1 MIFSK
6 PSEYAIRALVYLAV
20 NSSPNQRF
28 GTKKIAED
36 LGFPEHYLGKVLQQL
51 ARNNII
57 SSAKGPNGG
66 FCVDKDAMEISLLK
80 IIESIDGLVFFSTC
94 GLGLHECNDEKPCPI
109 HKDYQIFRGGFY
121 KMLSE
126 KTVKDMKEDID
137 KGIAFM
143 DINNPTKQL

>member
-1 MIFSK
+1 MVFSK
-6 PSEYAIRALVYLAV
+6 FSEYAIRALVYLAV
-20 NSSPNQRF
+20 NSSPARRF

-66 FCVDKDAMEISLLK
+66 FCVDDGAMEITLLK
-80 IIESIDGLVFFSTC
+80 IIESIDGLSFFSTC
-94 GLGLHECNDEKPCPI
+94 GLGLHECNDDKPCPI
-109 HKDYQIFRGGFY
+109 HKDYQIFRGDFY

-126 KTVKDMKEDID
+126 KTIKDMKEDID
-137 KGIAFM
+137 QGIAFM
-143 DINNPTKQL
+143 ELGEKASGR